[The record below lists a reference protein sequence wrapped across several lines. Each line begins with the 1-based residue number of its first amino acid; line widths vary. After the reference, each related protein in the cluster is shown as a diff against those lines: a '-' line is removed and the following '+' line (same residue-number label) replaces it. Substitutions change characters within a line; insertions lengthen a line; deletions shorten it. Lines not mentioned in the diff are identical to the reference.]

1 LDAPKDIPLDRDA
14 VVLSMGNTGATAPS
28 APPSNLLDTL
38 TQRFQALTQN
48 QRFLMGAGVLGLLL
62 ALALAFSSAKSNQD
76 YRVLFTNVNDGDGAA
91 IVASLQQMNVPYQ
104 FTEGGA
110 AIMVPQAMVY
120 ETRLKLAGQGLPKAG
135 NVGFELL
142 ENQKFGTSQ
151 FVERVNY
158 LRGLEGELA
167 RSVSSMGQVKSARV
181 HLAVPKPSAFVREQ
195 ERPTASVILTL
206 YPGRVL
212 DPSQI
217 AAVSRLVSSAV
228 PGMKAQD
235 VAIMDTEG
243 GVLGSNANRLAGLDA
258 SQLKYTAE
266 IEGALA
272 SRLSSILEPLAGKDG
287 FRAQVTVDV
296 DFDERERTSETY
308 GKNSPPNPQ
317 AIRSQQSIDAGGN
330 KTGAGGIPGS
340 LTNQPPLPPEAP
352 IVNQVQTQADGRAR
366 NLRAP
371 GSVETGVAVS
381 DDSNYRKEQTVNYEV
396 DRAIEKLKSSK
407 GKLLRVS
414 AAVVLDNK
422 YDKGAQPSDGRKL
435 AYTPEEIQKINS
447 VVKDA
452 IGYVQTR
459 GDTVSVVNLP
469 FSEEPVVQPAIVNP
483 DLVSQLVRYGA
494 IALAVLFAYFAI
506 LRPLLWPKPKPK
518 LPEAPTF
525 IEPTLPEISEAERLR
540 EEMLVQEETWAAQQ
554 ESQKAREERIEREIQ
569 EQMARMR
576 EREIASKAKIDE
588 LVAYAMKYSK
598 DQPQDASLLL
608 RAWVS
613 DTSAAKEERV

>member
-1 LDAPKDIPLDRDA
+1 MDAPKDLPLDRDA
-14 VVLSMGNTGATAPS
+14 VVLSMGNSGTTAASAPS
-28 APPSNLLDTL
+28 SNLFDTL
-38 TQRFQALTQN
+38 SQRFQALTTN
-48 QRFLMGAGVLGLLL
+48 QRLLMGAGVLGLVL
-62 ALALAFSSAKSNQD
+62 ALGLAFSSAKSNSD
-76 YRVLFTNVNDGDGAA
+76 YRVLFTNVNEGDGASIIA
-91 IVASLQQMNVPYQ
+91 ALQQMNVPYQ

-110 AIMVPQAMVY
+110 AIKVPQAMVY

-206 YPGRVL
+206 HPGRVL

-243 GVLGSNANRLAGLDA
+243 GVLGSNASRLAGLDA

-266 IEGALA
+266 IENALA
-272 SRLSSILEPLAGKDG
+272 SRLSAILEPLAGKEG

-317 AIRSQQSIDAGGN
+317 SIRSQQSVDAGGN
-330 KTGAGGIPGS
+330 RSGAGGIPGS
-340 LTNQPPLPPEAP
+340 LTNQPPVPPEAP
-352 IVNQVQTQADGRAR
+352 IVNQVQTQADGTRPR

-381 DDSNYRKEQTVNYEV
+381 DDSNFRKEQTVNYEV

-407 GKLLRVS
+407 GKLIRVS

-422 YDKGAQPSDGRKL
+422 FEKGAQPSDGRKL
-435 AYTPEEIQKINS
+435 AYTPDEIQKINS
-447 VVKDA
+447 LVKDA

-459 GDTVSVVNLP
+459 GDTVSVMNLP
-469 FSEEPVVQPAIVNP
+469 FSEEPVVPPAIVNP
-483 DLVSQLVRYGA
+483 DLVSQLVSYGA

-506 LRPLLWPKPKPK
+506 LRPLLWPKPKAP
-518 LPEAPTF
+518 PEPVF
-525 IEPTLPEISEAERLR
+525 IEPTLPELSDAERMR
-540 EEMLVQEETWAAQQ
+540 EEMQTQEETWAAQQ
-554 ESQKAREERIEREIQ
+554 EAQKARDERVEREIQ

-588 LVAYAMKYSK
+588 LVTYAVKYAK
-598 DQPQDASLLL
+598 EQPQDASLLL

-613 DTSAAKEERV
+613 EPQPANQERT

>member
-1 LDAPKDIPLDRDA
+1 
-14 VVLSMGNTGATAPS
+14 MGNSGTTATS
-28 APPSNLLDTL
+28 APPSNLFDTL
-38 TQRFQALTQN
+38 SQRFQALTQN
-48 QRFLMGAGVLGLLL
+48 QRLLMGAGVVGLVLALGL
-62 ALALAFSSAKSNQD
+62 ALSSAKSNQD

-110 AIMVPQAMVY
+110 AIMVPQSQVY
-120 ETRLKLAGQGLPKAG
+120 ETRLKLAGQGLPKSG

-206 YPGRVL
+206 HSGRVL

-317 AIRSQQSIDAGGN
+317 TIRSQQSVDAGGS
-330 KTGAGGIPGS
+330 KPGAGGIPGS
-340 LTNQPPLPPEAP
+340 LTNQPPQPPEAP
-352 IVNQVQTQADGRAR
+352 IVNQVQTQADGRPR

-381 DDSNYRKEQTVNYEV
+381 EDSNFRKEQTVNYEV

-422 YDKGAQPSDGRKL
+422 YEKGAQPNDGRKL
-435 AYTPEEIQKINS
+435 AYSTEEIQKINS
-447 VVKDA
+447 LVKDA
-452 IGYVQTR
+452 IGYVETR
-459 GDTVSVVNLP
+459 GDTVSVMNLP
-469 FSEEPVVQPAIVNP
+469 FSEEPVVPPAIVNP

-506 LRPLLWPKPKPK
+506 LRPLLWPKPKP
-518 LPEAPTF
+518 PAAPAF
-525 IEPTLPEISEAERLR
+525 IEPVMPEVSEAERTR
-540 EEMLVQEETWAAQQ
+540 EEMQVQEENWAAQQ
-554 ESQKAREERIEREIQ
+554 DAQKAREERVEREIQ

-576 EREIASKAKIDE
+576 DREIASKAKIDE
-588 LVAYAMKYSK
+588 LVSYAIQYAKE
-598 DQPQDASLLL
+598 QPQDASLLL

-613 DTSAAKEERV
+613 EPQSANQERS

>member
-1 LDAPKDIPLDRDA
+1 MDAPKDIPLDRDA
-14 VVLSMGNTGATAPS
+14 VVLSMGNTGATATSVPS
-28 APPSNLLDTL
+28 SNLLDTL

-48 QRFLMGAGVLGLLL
+48 QRLLMGAGVLGLLL

-76 YRVLFTNVNDGDGAA
+76 YRVLFANVNDGDGAA

-212 DPSQI
+212 DPAQI

-518 LPEAPTF
+518 PPEAPTF

-540 EEMLVQEETWAAQQ
+540 EEMLIQEETWAAQQ
-554 ESQKAREERIEREIQ
+554 ESQKAREERVEREIQ

-588 LVAYAMKYSK
+588 LVAYAMKYAK

>member
-1 LDAPKDIPLDRDA
+1 MDAPKDLPLDRDA
-14 VVLSMGNTGATAPS
+14 VVLSMGNSGTTAASAPS
-28 APPSNLLDTL
+28 SNLFDTL
-38 TQRFQALTQN
+38 SQRFQALTTN
-48 QRFLMGAGVLGLLL
+48 QRLLMGAGVLGLVL
-62 ALALAFSSAKSNQD
+62 ALGLAFSSAKSNSD
-76 YRVLFTNVNDGDGAA
+76 YRVLFTNVNEGDGASIIA
-91 IVASLQQMNVPYQ
+91 ALQQMNVPYQ

-110 AIMVPQAMVY
+110 AIKVPQAMVY

-167 RSVSSMGQVKSARV
+167 RSVGSMGQVKSARV

-206 YPGRVL
+206 HPGRVL

-243 GVLGSNANRLAGLDA
+243 GVLGSSASRLAGLDA

-266 IEGALA
+266 IENALA
-272 SRLSSILEPLAGKDG
+272 SRLSSILEPLAGKEG

-317 AIRSQQSIDAGGN
+317 SIRSQQSVDAGGN
-330 KTGAGGIPGS
+330 RSGAGGIPGS
-340 LTNQPPLPPEAP
+340 LTNQPPVPPEAP
-352 IVNQVQTQADGRAR
+352 IVNQVQTQADGTRPR

-381 DDSNYRKEQTVNYEV
+381 DDSNFRKEQTVNYEV

-407 GKLLRVS
+407 GKLIRVS

-422 YDKGAQPSDGRKL
+422 FEKGAQPSDGRKL
-435 AYTPEEIQKINS
+435 AYTPDEIQKINS
-447 VVKDA
+447 LVKDA

-459 GDTVSVVNLP
+459 GDTVSVMNLP
-469 FSEEPVVQPAIVNP
+469 FSEEPVVPPAIVNP
-483 DLVSQLVRYGA
+483 DLVSQLVSYGA

-506 LRPLLWPKPKPK
+506 LRPLLWPKPKAPPK
-518 LPEAPTF
+518 PVF
-525 IEPTLPEISEAERLR
+525 IEPTLPELSDAERMR
-540 EEMLVQEETWAAQQ
+540 EEMQTQEETWAAQQ
-554 ESQKAREERIEREIQ
+554 EAQKAREDRVEREIQ

-588 LVAYAMKYSK
+588 LVTYAVKYAK
-598 DQPQDASLLL
+598 EQPQDASLLL

-613 DTSAAKEERV
+613 EPQSANQERT

>member
-1 LDAPKDIPLDRDA
+1 
-14 VVLSMGNTGATAPS
+14 MGNSGTTAASAPS
-28 APPSNLLDTL
+28 SNLFDTL
-38 TQRFQALTQN
+38 SQRFQALTTN
-48 QRFLMGAGVLGLLL
+48 QRLLMGAGVLGLVL
-62 ALALAFSSAKSNQD
+62 ALGLAFSSAKSNSD
-76 YRVLFTNVNDGDGAA
+76 YRVLFTNVNEGDGASIIA
-91 IVASLQQMNVPYQ
+91 ALQQMNVPYQ

-110 AIMVPQAMVY
+110 AIKVPQAMVY

-167 RSVSSMGQVKSARV
+167 RSVGSMGQVKSARV

-206 YPGRVL
+206 HPGRVL

-228 PGMKAQD
+228 PGMKVQD

-243 GVLGSNANRLAGLDA
+243 GVLGSNASRLAGLDA

-266 IEGALA
+266 IENALA
-272 SRLSSILEPLAGKDG
+272 SRLSAILEPLAGKDG

-317 AIRSQQSIDAGGN
+317 SIRSQQSVDAGGN
-330 KTGAGGIPGS
+330 RSGAGGIPGS
-340 LTNQPPLPPEAP
+340 LTNQPPVPPEAP
-352 IVNQVQTQADGRAR
+352 IVNQVQTQADGTRPR

-381 DDSNYRKEQTVNYEV
+381 DDSNFRKEQTVNYEV

-407 GKLLRVS
+407 GKLIRVS

-422 YDKGAQPSDGRKL
+422 FEKGAQPSDGRKL
-435 AYTPEEIQKINS
+435 AYTPDEIQKINS
-447 VVKDA
+447 LVKDA

-459 GDTVSVVNLP
+459 GDTVSVMNLP
-469 FSEEPVVQPAIVNP
+469 FSEEPVVPPAIVNP
-483 DLVSQLVRYGA
+483 DLVSQLVSYGA

-506 LRPLLWPKPKPK
+506 LRPLLWPKPK
-518 LPEAPTF
+518 APPAPAF
-525 IEPTLPEISEAERLR
+525 IEPTMPEMSEAERMR
-540 EEMLVQEETWAAQQ
+540 EEMQTQEETWAAQQ
-554 ESQKAREERIEREIQ
+554 EAQKAREERVEREIQ

-588 LVAYAMKYSK
+588 LVTYAVKYAK
-598 DQPQDASLLL
+598 EQPQDASLLL

-613 DTSAAKEERV
+613 EPQPANQERT